1 MLNGGHAQAA
11 PAPADGLASRVRV
24 GATVGKSFPGYG
36 YHRGTI
42 VEVGADD
49 VVVHWETHEHSK
61 LSLKEALRRVIA
73 APARTERPPA
83 TPAAAQA
90 LDPATAAIREAYARE
105 QAAAK
110 SRENV
115 ETPKPETEADDESD
129 SDDESLNAM
138 RRSARE
144 RLDAATFTTG
154 SKVEVTSPGG
164 VCCTSGVV
172 VHDNHHGVSV
182 RFKVEDGDGAVV
194 VVDPSAVEIV
204 EYALPGVE
212 EDVEVPRPAVEPP
225 KDDAI
230 LTATVT
236 PDDAAN
242 SSILKMS
249 GAPASKRRR
258 VFDDRLNVVP
268 LGPLPTERP
277 LGPSAH
283 EVWFGRASPE

>member
-1 MLNGGHAQAA
+1 
-11 PAPADGLASRVRV
+11 
-24 GATVGKSFPGYG
+24 
-36 YHRGTI
+36 
-42 VEVGADD
+42 
-49 VVVHWETHEHSK
+49 
-61 LSLKEALRRVIA
+61 
-73 APARTERPPA
+73 
-83 TPAAAQA
+83 
-90 LDPATAAIREAYARE
+90 
-105 QAAAK
+105 
-110 SRENV
+110 
-115 ETPKPETEADDESD
+115 
-129 SDDESLNAM
+129 M